1 MISIIKDFDNAIYI
15 KDALEVVSNDTF
27 LQSRILISNLKN
39 KKFDGDLIVIV
50 KNAKYEYG
58 YYDLRHLKGFVKFE
72 EINLVKTLENRLDI
86 ELLGVSSGDILS
98 TGIDKNIELFINN
111 YNARYSYFENIIMYN
126 FNIVNMN
133 FTENV
138 DSYINFILKNI
149 EKVQEMK
156 KNKNKALQYLKIEG
170 ENVSNRE
177 DFLWFLEVLD
187 YVTDADDYV
196 KVIIFNELFKNY
208 KEFEKETIGKPKR
221 YKDTCFIIENKIFEE
236 LLCTH
241 KEYIDQLNL
250 TLAKKEKQLYLF
262 SSLKDDMLNKFIE
275 RSTGVLRY
283 EFDYAITYIIDKI
296 LDTDVGNIAMLEAF
310 VYGLEYKFEKLIK
323 MDVEVKK
330 INIALKSL
338 IVKVKILSTME
349 KEVEGLKMID
359 EWADFYINKYMIV
372 KNDVDKEN
380 NIQSIIDSI
389 VDDKISN
396 TKIKNRINS
405 ILDNINRQY
414 EEFLYKNFEQIH
426 SQDKGKY
433 SISTV
438 LSKISHYS
446 NEKIIF
452 LVVDAMKWD
461 IWEIAKSIF
470 EEYGYI
476 QKNDDI
482 FLVSMI
488 PTVTSISRLS
498 LFSGNKYKTIIE
510 EKMNKVYDF
519 DYRDEGKHLKRF
531 FKGKKVGFAIGGKER
546 FNSLIEKGYDIYSF
560 IYSES
565 DAVLH
570 GLTDL
575 NKEIIYY
582 ILKEQLDNIIRRVE
596 SKFEEKVTIVI
607 TTDHGTVDIKN
618 SKGIF
623 LEKNIKKYLE
633 NFSIDY
639 SNHGKY
645 IRVFSKENIDINIYN
660 EMLEYFND
668 QNCFHII
675 TRKDMDKFLLPIE
688 ENNEHNL
695 FYLICKYNYHISST
709 TSSNTHGGFSMS
721 ETIIPFGVFEKLIE
735 DIKELDITIF
745 SQLVYDTNSKLIVK
759 IFNPNNFGIKNIHL
773 SIKPFVYDY
782 NVDFVGKKGYSE
794 FEINVIPKVQ
804 GVTSTNIN
812 VQFCKF
818 GKEAKIVKNIE
829 IEVKEDLKTRIS
841 KDVKNSRKLDF

>member
-1 MISIIKDFDNAIYI
+1 MISIIKDFDDAIYI
-15 KDALEVVSNDTF
+15 KDALEVVNNDTY

-39 KKFDGDLIVIV
+39 KKFNGDLIVIV

-58 YYDLRHLKGFVKFE
+58 YYDLEYLKGFVKFE
-72 EINLVKTLENRLDI
+72 EINLVKTLENRLGI
-86 ELLGVSSGDILS
+86 ELLGVSSEDILS
-98 TGIDKNIELFINN
+98 TGIDKNIELFISN
-111 YNARYSYFENIIMYN
+111 YNTQYSYFENIIMYN
-126 FNIVNMN
+126 LNIANMN

-156 KNKNKALQYLKIEG
+156 KGKNKTLQYLKIKG
-170 ENVSNRE
+170 ENISNRE
-177 DFLWFLEVLD
+177 DFLWFLEILD
-187 YVTDADDYV
+187 YVTNVDDYV

-208 KEFEKETIGKPKR
+208 KEFEKEIIGKPKR

-250 TLAKKEKQLYLF
+250 TLIKKEKQLYLF
-262 SSLKDDMLNKFIE
+262 SFLKDDMLNKFIE

-283 EFDYAITYIIDKI
+283 EFDYAIKYITDKM
-296 LDTDVGNIAMLEAF
+296 LDTDVDNIAMLEAF
-310 VYGLEYKFEKLIK
+310 VYGLEYKFEKLIR

-330 INIALKSL
+330 INIALKSF
-338 IVKVKILSTME
+338 IGKVKILSTME
-349 KEVEGLKMID
+349 KEIEGLKTID

-380 NIQSIIDSI
+380 NIQSIIGSI

-396 TKIKNRINS
+396 TKIKNKINS

-446 NEKIIF
+446 NGKIIF

-461 IWEIAKSIF
+461 IWEIAKNIF

-510 EKMNKVYDF
+510 EKMNRVYDF
-519 DYRDEGKHLKRF
+519 DYRDEEKHLKRF

-546 FNSLIEKGYDIYSF
+546 FNSLIEEDYDIYSF

-582 ILKEQLDNIIRRVE
+582 ILKEQLENIIKRVE

-623 LEKNIKKYLE
+623 LEKTIKKYLE

-660 EMLEYFND
+660 EMLEYFNN

-675 TRKDMDKFLLPIE
+675 TRKDMDKFLLPTE

-721 ETIIPFGVFEKLIE
+721 ETIIPFGVFEKAIE

-759 IFNPNNFGIKNIHL
+759 IFNPNNFDIKNIHL

-804 GVTSTNIN
+804 GLTSTNIN

-818 GKEAKIVKNIE
+818 GKEVKTVKNIE